1 MTEENEAFSLED
13 FDSNTSFA
21 IGMLRCDIGYIEKQ
35 IAIAKSKA
43 PDREL
48 EIRRE
53 IRPLAVE
60 LLYTVIGTPKTFEDA
75 LSDMEEQEDE
85 DGK

>member
-1 MTEENEAFSLED
+1 MTEQKEAFSLEE
-13 FDSNTSFA
+13 FDSRTNFF
-21 IGMLRCDIGYIEKQ
+21 IGMLRCDIGHIEKQ
-35 IAIAKSKA
+35 IAIAKCNA
-43 PDREL
+43 PDREI

-60 LLYTVIGTPKTFEDA
+60 LLYMVIGTPKTFEEV
-75 LSDMEEQEDE
+75 LNDMEDE

>member
-1 MTEENEAFSLED
+1 MTEQNKAFSLEE
-13 FDSNTSFA
+13 FDSGVSFA
-21 IGMLRCDIGYIEKQ
+21 IGMLRCDVGQIEKL
-35 IAIAKSKA
+35 ITIAKSKA

-60 LLYTVIGTPKTFEDA
+60 LLYMVIGTPKT
-75 LSDMEEQEDE
+75 MEEVLNDMEDE
-85 DGK
+85 DVK

>member
-1 MTEENEAFSLED
+1 MTEQKEAFSLED
-13 FDSNTSFA
+13 FDSGVSFA
-21 IGMLRCDIGYIEKQ
+21 IGMLRCDVGQIEKL

-43 PDREL
+43 PDREI

-60 LLYTVIGTPKTFEDA
+60 LLYMVIGTPKTFEEV
-75 LSDMEEQEDE
+75 LNDMEDE

>member
-1 MTEENEAFSLED
+1 MIEQKKEFSLED
-13 FDSNTSFA
+13 FNNDTNFA
-21 IGMLRCDIGYIEKQ
+21 IGMLRCDIGHIEKL
-35 IAIAKSKA
+35 IELSKSKA
-43 PDREL
+43 PDREV

-60 LLYTVIGTPKTFEDA
+60 LLYQVIGTPKTFEEV
-75 LSDMEEQEDE
+75 LSEMEDE